1 MPERS
6 QDWIEQAKFDL
17 KAAIDNC
24 KAGNYEWACFI
35 SEQAAEK
42 SIKALYQFYGGD
54 AWGHS
59 AEKLFIGLTDSV
71 EISRELLADAKR
83 LDRLYIISRYPDG
96 LTYGTPHEHF
106 TKEDAHAAISSAGN
120 IFRFCQDI
128 LA

>member
-6 QDWIEQAKFDL
+6 HDWIVQAKYDL
-17 KAAIDNC
+17 KAAVDNC
-24 KAGNYEWACFI
+24 MAGNYEWACFI
-35 SEQAAEK
+35 SQQAAEK
-42 SIKALYQFYGGD
+42 SIKSLYQYFGGD

-59 AEKLFIGLTDSV
+59 AEKLLIGLIDS
-71 EISRELLADAKR
+71 IDIDGGLLSHAKR

-106 TKEDAHAAISSAGN
+106 TREDAHAAISSAGN
-120 IFRFCQDI
+120 IIRFCQDI